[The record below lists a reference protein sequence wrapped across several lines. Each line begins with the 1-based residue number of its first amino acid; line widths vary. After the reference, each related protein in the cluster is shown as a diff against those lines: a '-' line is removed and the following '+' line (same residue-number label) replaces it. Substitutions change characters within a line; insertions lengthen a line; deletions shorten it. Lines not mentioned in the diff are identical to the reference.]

1 LKKVILTF
9 FAIAIFV
16 AALSGCSAKPGE
28 LVVYS
33 ARNESFVLPLTTA
46 FEQQTG
52 IKVRLLTG
60 NEALVNKLGEEKNNV
75 QADIFFSNDAGA
87 MEFLRLQGL
96 LQANKSPAVAAID
109 PLYRSD
115 DGSWVG
121 LSARTRVLIYN
132 TDLISEENMP
142 KSLWELTDPKWE
154 GQFMIT
160 RGGNGSMVAHVA
172 ALRVA
177 WGDERT
183 TEWLTKVRANAG
195 VIVSGHTD
203 IRRAVGSGEYK
214 FGLVNNYYYHLQ
226 LAEDKDNNVGAIYP
240 DQGADGMGA
249 FVNAAGVALIKGAP
263 NSSNAKKFVD
273 FLLQPEQ
280 QRMFAF
286 NNKEVPLVPGVETVS
301 EAKRIDEYKVMS
313 VRLQDIGAVWADV
326 KALIEAAGLDWDLS
340 K

>member
-1 LKKVILTF
+1 MKKVILTF